1 MIYVWAMTSGV
12 LVVGCEITFKLSE
25 SYWSRAWAFVP
36 LAVLINYSIFRL
48 VHEAPNLPAAFVVFS
63 LATLGLRTGASIW
76 LQHPIGVGTWIA
88 IVLLT
93 LGAIARQVW
102 K

>member
-1 MIYVWAMTSGV
+1 MIYVWAMISSL
-12 LVVGCEITFKLSE
+12 LVVSCEVAFKMGD

-36 LAVLINYSIFRL
+36 LAIVINYSFFRL

-63 LATLGLRTGASIW
+63 LATLGLRTGASLW
-76 LQHPIGVGTWIA
+76 LSHPIGVGTWIA

-93 LGAIARQVW
+93 IAAIVRQIL